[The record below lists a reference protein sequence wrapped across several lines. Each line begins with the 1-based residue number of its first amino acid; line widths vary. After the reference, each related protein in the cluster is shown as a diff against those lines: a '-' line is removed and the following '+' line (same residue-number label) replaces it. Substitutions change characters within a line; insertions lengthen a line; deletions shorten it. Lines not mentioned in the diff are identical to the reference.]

1 MTKMIAYGDIAN
13 NFKNNTLRDCF
24 EDLTKKYGIFELDN
38 LDTSQRH
45 MVYKTMKRPLQFE
58 KINKDG
64 KTNIKIW
71 NKELGKKNKIVNET
85 ENLSNNSYSEESEKE
100 NDEESDEEI
109 YYGEDLIKIQTQLIR
124 VMNEKHISTINTIKV
139 IEKKMNR
146 VLSITR
152 FVMIMNLMFYGLIFY
167 LDPVRLEK
175 KYIVE
180 F

>member
-45 MVYKTMKRPLQFE
+45 MVYKTMKHPLQFE

-71 NKELGKKNKIVNET
+71 NKELGKKNKIVKEIET
-85 ENLSNNSYSEESEKE
+85 QSNNSYSEESEKE

-109 YYGEDLIKIQTQLIR
+109 YC
-124 VMNEKHISTINTIKV
+124 
-139 IEKKMNR
+139 
-146 VLSITR
+146 
-152 FVMIMNLMFYGLIFY
+152 
-167 LDPVRLEK
+167 
-175 KYIVE
+175 
-180 F
+180 